1 MPTKKPARKVRART
15 TKKPASIV
23 MTEEEVI
30 AAYYRAH
37 PHLTPPTP
45 APEKKKENTK
55 KQPKPKTKPTQAAK
69 LDANGQPMPADSW
82 PLSKVIGAVFTS
94 VMIGLSIA
102 IIILAFTR

>member
-1 MPTKKPARKVRART
+1 MAAEKPARKVRAKT

-37 PHLTPPTP
+37 PHLTPPEP
-45 APEKKKENTK
+45 VPEPKKKLKE
-55 KQPKPKTKPTQAAK
+55 KQPPKPKAKPIQAVK
-69 LDANGQPMPADSW
+69 LDSNGQPLPEDCW
-82 PLSKVIGAVFTS
+82 PFSKVIGAVFTS

-102 IIILAFTR
+102 IIILSL

>member
-1 MPTKKPARKVRART
+1 MPTKKPVRKVRARK
-15 TKKPASIV
+15 TKKPEPIR

-55 KQPKPKTKPTQAAK
+55 NPQKPKTKPVQAAK
-69 LDANGQPMPADSW
+69 LDSNGQPLPADAW
-82 PLSKVIGAVFTS
+82 PLSKVIGAIFTS

-102 IIILAFTR
+102 LIILSL

>member
-1 MPTKKPARKVRART
+1 MPQKKPVRKVRART
-15 TKKPASIV
+15 TKKPEPIR
-23 MTEEEVI
+23 MTGEEVI

-37 PHLTPPTP
+37 PHLTQPIP
-45 APEKKKENTK
+45 APEKKKEKTK
-55 KQPKPKTKPTQAAK
+55 LSKPKAK
-69 LDANGQPMPADSW
+69 SLQTPRLDSTGQPVPADSW

>member
-1 MPTKKPARKVRART
+1 MPQKKPVRKVRART
-15 TKKPASIV
+15 TKKPEPIR

-37 PHLTPPTP
+37 PHLTPPETP
-45 APEKKKENTK
+45 PEKKKTK
-55 KQPKPKTKPTQAAK
+55 EKPPQKPKTKPIPAAK
-69 LDANGQPMPADSW
+69 LDANNQPLPADAW

-102 IIILAFTR
+102 IIILSFVR